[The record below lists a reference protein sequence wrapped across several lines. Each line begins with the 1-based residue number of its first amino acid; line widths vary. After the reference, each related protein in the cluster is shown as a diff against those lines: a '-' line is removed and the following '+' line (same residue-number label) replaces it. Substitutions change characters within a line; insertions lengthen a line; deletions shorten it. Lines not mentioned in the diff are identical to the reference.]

1 MGLAILVFLFFLFFG
16 SMGLAILVFCFF
28 LFFWFFHGRLQLY
41 QTFVQ
46 ADANAHVLPNQA
58 NFAHSRG
65 SLFCKFT
72 SFGDSGCDSDGMT
85 VATWDSAT

>member
-1 MGLAILVFLFFLFFG
+1 MSHPKVPRFLVSWVLQSCFFCFFWFFG
-16 SMGLAILVFCFF
+16 SMGLAILFFC
-28 LFFWFFHGRLQLY
+28 FFWFFHGRLQLY

-65 SLFCKFT
+65 SLF
-72 SFGDSGCDSDGMT
+72 
-85 VATWDSAT
+85 

>member
-1 MGLAILVFLFFLFFG
+1 MGLAILFFLVFLVFWFHG
-16 SMGLAILVFCFF
+16 SCNLVFFCFF
-28 LFFWFFHGRLQLY
+28 WFFWFFHGRLQLY

-65 SLFCKFT
+65 SLF
-72 SFGDSGCDSDGMT
+72 
-85 VATWDSAT
+85 

>member
-1 MGLAILVFLFFLFFG
+1 MGLAILFFLFFCFFCF
-16 SMGLAILVFCFF
+16 FCFF
-28 LFFWFFHGRLQLY
+28 LFFHGRLQLY

-65 SLFCKFT
+65 SLF
-72 SFGDSGCDSDGMT
+72 
-85 VATWDSAT
+85 